1 MEYLWKGI
9 SKVKDTVSQVDL
21 IAKLKEAT
29 SNENGLASISLLNEL
44 SSRTDNPEE
53 CSIISKHCLKV
64 LTLKP
69 KLWKRIQKDL
79 ALIDHI
85 IKTGSQNFIEQIK
98 EDRDKLRNL
107 YQFSY
112 EEKGKDKRESSKYN

>member
-44 SSRTDNPEE
+44 SSRTDNPE
-53 CSIISKHCLKV
+53 SGIVILRQQNILTNGFILK
-64 LTLKP
+64 
-69 KLWKRIQKDL
+69 IQK
-79 ALIDHI
+79 I
-85 IKTGSQNFIEQIK
+85 IKSRWQNSDGI
-98 EDRDKLRNL
+98 N
-107 YQFSY
+107 
-112 EEKGKDKRESSKYN
+112 